1 MEILLVAAA
10 GNEGGDAE
18 GGAAGLTETHWK
30 LTRVADHAVTVAEG
44 RREPH
49 LVFRAESGRA
59 EGYGGCNQFGGNYT
73 TEGSTIEIGDV
84 VSTLMACAEGMD
96 TERELFE
103 ALESARSWSI
113 EGIQLELFD
122 AAGERLASFEATPT
136 D

>member
-1 MEILLVAAA
+1 
-10 GNEGGDAE
+10 
-18 GGAAGLTETHWK
+18 
-30 LTRVADHAVTVAEG
+30 
-44 RREPH
+44 
-49 LVFRAESGRA
+49 
-59 EGYGGCNQFGGNYT
+59 
-73 TEGSTIEIGDV
+73 
-84 VSTLMACAEGMD
+84 MACAEGMD